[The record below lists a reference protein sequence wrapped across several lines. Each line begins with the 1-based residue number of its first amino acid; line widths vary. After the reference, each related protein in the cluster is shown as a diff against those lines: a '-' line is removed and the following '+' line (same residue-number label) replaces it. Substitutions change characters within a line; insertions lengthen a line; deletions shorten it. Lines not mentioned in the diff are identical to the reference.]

1 MKKDSLRPLE
11 LLAPAANKEVAMQ
24 AILHGADAIYIGA
37 SSHGARSKAAN
48 SVEDIAEV
56 VRFAHLYRAKVYV
69 TVNTIVFE
77 HELEQV
83 ERLVWQLYHIGVDA
97 IIVQDMALLRLN
109 LPPIALHAS
118 TQCDTRTPEKAR
130 FLQDVG
136 FSQIV
141 LARELTVEE
150 IRSVCD
156 AVTVPVECFI
166 HGALCVSYSGRCA
179 ASGVTLGR
187 SANRGECAQMCRMPY
202 TLMNGRGEKILRDKY
217 LLSLRDFN
225 ASASLKDMVE
235 AGASSFKIEGR
246 LKDAAYVKNITAY
259 YRRILDEIIAEHPDL
274 YRRASYGVS
283 EISFSPDPCKSFN
296 RGFTDYFLSAR
307 RPGRMAS
314 IDTPKSMGEEISDV
328 RMLNNGDGIS
338 FFNAEGVY
346 EGVGVNRV
354 EGNRIIGARPF
365 QLPKGAVIHRT
376 LNRKW
381 QQQLEGSTAVRSIW
395 LDVEIDETGIC
406 GHDERGV
413 EARVALGCD
422 KSVARKPMDPRPVFA
437 KLGNTIYRL
446 RNFTNNFSTKTFIPA
461 SQLTAARRRLIEAL
475 DKAALDTYHFDSRRL
490 ENPEALYPVESLDER
505 DNVANSLAR
514 GFYEAHGV
522 KNIRPAWETVPA
534 ADRKDVEVMT
544 TRYCLRRELG
554 CCLRDPQVSPQT
566 RRRFEPPLT
575 ISTGPHSFRLEFD
588 CQHCQ
593 MRLLK

>member
-1 MKKDSLRPLE
+1 MKQDSRRPLE
-11 LLAPAANKEVAMQ
+11 LLAPAANKDVAIQ

-48 SVEDIAEV
+48 SVEDIADV
-56 VRFAHLYRAKVYV
+56 VKCAHQYRAKVYV

-77 HELEQV
+77 HELKQV

-130 FLQDVG
+130 FLEDVG

-141 LARELTVEE
+141 LARELTIDE
-150 IRSVCD
+150 IRRVCD

-202 TLMNGRGEKILRDKY
+202 TLVNGRGEKILRDKY

-225 ASASLKDMVE
+225 ASASLKEMVD
-235 AGASSFKIEGR
+235 AGAGSFKIEGR
-246 LKDAAYVKNITAY
+246 LKDAAYVKNITAH
-259 YRRILDEIIAEHPDL
+259 YRGLLDEIIAENPEK
-274 YRRASYGVS
+274 YRRSSYGES
-283 EISFSPDPCKSFN
+283 EVTFAPDPCKSFN
-296 RGFTDYFLSAR
+296 RGFTDYFLESR

-314 IDTPKSMGEEISDV
+314 IDTPKSMGEEIVDV

-365 QLPKGAVIHRT
+365 QLPKGATIHRT

-381 QQQLEGSTAVRSIW
+381 QQQLEGSTAERRIL
-395 LDVEIDETGIC
+395 LDVTIDETGIT
-406 GHDERGV
+406 GRDERGV
-413 EARVALGCD
+413 EARISLECD
-422 KSVARKPMDPRPVFA
+422 ISEARKPMDPRPVFA

-446 RNFTNNFSTKTFIPA
+446 RNFTNSLSAETFIPA

-475 DKAALDTYHFDSRRL
+475 DKAALDTYHFDSRRK
-490 ENPEALYPVESLDER
+490 ENPDALYPAESLDER
-505 DNVANSLAR
+505 DNVANSIAR
-514 GFYEAHGV
+514 NFYEEHGV

-534 ADRKDVEVMT
+534 ADRKNVEVMT

-554 CCLRDPQVSPQT
+554 CCLRDPKVSPQV
-566 RRRFEPPLT
+566 RKKFEPPLT
-575 ISTGPHSFRLEFD
+575 LITGPHSFRLEFD